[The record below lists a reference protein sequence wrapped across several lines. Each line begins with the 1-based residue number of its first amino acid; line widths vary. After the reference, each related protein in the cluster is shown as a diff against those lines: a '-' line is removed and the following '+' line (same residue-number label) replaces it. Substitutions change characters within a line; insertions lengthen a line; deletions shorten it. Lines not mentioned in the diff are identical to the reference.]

1 MKKSIR
7 IVLIIAVVLLV
18 VGAGVCAIL
27 LFSDKPDNTKTPST
41 QTEIPPETQHENTE
55 YRYNEDGQ
63 ISKIIYYDNDVLQG
77 STDYVYTDDYTCI
90 IHFDKD
96 NEQTGYEQTN
106 YNALKNPTKYIEKK
120 REELVTSIEYDY
132 YADQA
137 TLQKKT
143 TKNYKD
149 GAESAEKEYYDEAG
163 NMTRKCTYEDGN
175 LTSDITYTYDANGE
189 VVESGPTKES
199 GDTNAA

>member
-96 NEQTGYEQTN
+96 NEQTGDEHT
-106 YNALKNPTKYIEKK
+106 
-120 REELVTSIEYDY
+120 
-132 YADQA
+132 
-137 TLQKKT
+137 
-143 TKNYKD
+143 
-149 GAESAEKEYYDEAG
+149 YYDEAG